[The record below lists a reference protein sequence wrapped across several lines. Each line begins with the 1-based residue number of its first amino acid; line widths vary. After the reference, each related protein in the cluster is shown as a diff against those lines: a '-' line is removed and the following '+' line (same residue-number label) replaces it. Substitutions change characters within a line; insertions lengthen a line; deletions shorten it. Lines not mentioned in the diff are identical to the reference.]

1 VKIYVDHKNLTI
13 KDAHGGRI
21 FGIFGY
27 RRRFSCTLELTEQY
41 CKYPISAKMENG
53 MLEVVVPKMNNEKDM
68 LNLVLQEGVT
78 IDVKIE

>member
-1 VKIYVDHKNLTI
+1 
-13 KDAHGGRI
+13 
-21 FGIFGY
+21 
-27 RRRFSCTLELTEQY
+27 
-41 CKYPISAKMENG
+41 MENG